1 LDFGTDRTS
10 STSSCGQNVQTWPSS
25 FSEGLLA
32 LASCERVVLED
43 DDDEGE
49 DGGEDD
55 GEEDSGL
62 SPFPFKGLSSSPP
75 FPLGEPSPFEGLE
88 LSPYNL
94 EFLSS

>member
-1 LDFGTDRTS
+1 M
-10 STSSCGQNVQTWPSS
+10 
-25 FSEGLLA
+25 
-32 LASCERVVLED
+32 ED

-49 DGGEDD
+49 DG

-62 SPFPFKGLSSSPP
+62 SPFPFKGLSSSP
-75 FPLGEPSPFEGLE
+75 FLLGEPSPFEGLE